1 MSLLVQD
8 RDLIDLLSIRVQE
21 HASLIRSLA
30 NDVADRIERLALG
43 SVLEGTS
50 NRETAKAL
58 SELEGI
64 SRRRAQLI
72 ARDQASKLN
81 GAMNQFRQEQ
91 AGVTH
96 YKWSTTIDGR
106 ERPDHHARNGRVFA
120 WARPP
125 SEGHPGRAINCFVG
139 STKVNLSNGCHKL
152 WRRLYSGM
160 LVTVETSEGA
170 LLQATPNHPILTSRG
185 WLAINDLQEGDYL
198 IRARQSSRVENGN
211 DHLLEAEFGDLFEA
225 ASRSEVLT
233 SGRGSVFDFHG
244 DGAERNVDTVLIDG
258 DLSFCVGKSSGKDGV
273 ENLDLS
279 GAGVDLARVD
289 RRGSGTLG
297 GGGDEHVARERS
309 DFGVR
314 GSSIGAAFGRGHFAH
329 ADKVRRRP
337 TSAGDVVL
345 VEYAGDDIASDAEPR
360 GDRLDALAGTVER
373 DYSAGVDGVVPVGTP
388 SALVDGCVEVG
399 PPSADRLA
407 EAASVASK
415 EGRSFFECRSGL
427 YEFDRVI
434 EKSVSEFSGHVYN
447 LESSTGWYAANQIVA
462 HNCRCRA
469 LAVLIDDDAEAR
481 SVTPGPDVEGVA
493 IVPDNAALI
502 SRVGRTINEPI
513 LTWAREQ
520 LLVRKV
526 EIEDVRALLT
536 LIQGTAKEVENEF
549 VRFFAKMY
557 GYEPDLAEIDRS
569 RRSRTRVLR
578 SAIRERLDL
587 SRDIIEHALS
597 GF

>member
-1 MSLLVQD
+1 MQRFDLPALAREKNPRAKTLTLRPIDPSSAVVLDFLQAGSRVVGDGYKHYRDIGADIVARARRAYHADDADTIATYIASLRAQLDRSASTARRAIEEATIAEGRRHTQRWTAAIGSGANIDVSLLVQD

-120 WARPP
+120 WNTPP
-125 SEGHPGRAINCFVG
+125 SDGHPGRAI
-139 STKVNLSNGCHKL
+139 
-152 WRRLYSGM
+152 
-160 LVTVETSEGA
+160 
-170 LLQATPNHPILTSRG
+170 
-185 WLAINDLQEGDYL
+185 
-198 IRARQSSRVENGN
+198 
-211 DHLLEAEFGDLFEA
+211 
-225 ASRSEVLT
+225 
-233 SGRGSVFDFHG
+233 
-244 DGAERNVDTVLIDG
+244 
-258 DLSFCVGKSSGKDGV
+258 
-273 ENLDLS
+273 
-279 GAGVDLARVD
+279 
-289 RRGSGTLG
+289 
-297 GGGDEHVARERS
+297 
-309 DFGVR
+309 
-314 GSSIGAAFGRGHFAH
+314 
-329 ADKVRRRP
+329 
-337 TSAGDVVL
+337 
-345 VEYAGDDIASDAEPR
+345 
-360 GDRLDALAGTVER
+360 
-373 DYSAGVDGVVPVGTP
+373 
-388 SALVDGCVEVG
+388 
-399 PPSADRLA
+399 
-407 EAASVASK
+407 
-415 EGRSFFECRSGL
+415 
-427 YEFDRVI
+427 
-434 EKSVSEFSGHVYN
+434 
-447 LESSTGWYAANQIVA
+447 
-462 HNCRCRA
+462 NCRCRA